1 MVYLFLLLALIC
13 VFIREIILVISI
25 FRSRKEFILQHNI
38 DTSDIVLP
46 TLGSEIIKRLFDIV
60 VSFVV
65 CITILPILYI
75 ILGII
80 IKITSPGSI
89 IFAQKRIGIFGT
101 TFTCYKFRSMYE
113 NSNYDRAVK
122 NDKRVTSVGRFIRK
136 THLDEIPQFYNV
148 LIGDMSL
155 VGPRPTMRFV
165 TEHLDTHP
173 KYVYRLLV
181 RPGITGMA
189 QLTGR
194 QSALTSKLETDFAY
208 LQKNSLWLDF
218 KIIFQTLK
226 FEDES
231 Y

>member
-13 VFIREIILVISI
+13 VFIREIILVILI

-65 CITILPILYI
+65 YITILPILYI

>member
-46 TLGSEIIKRLFDIV
+46 TLGSEIIKRLVDIV

-122 NDKRVTSVGRFIRK
+122 NDKRVTSIGRFIRK

>member
-89 IFAQKRIGIFGT
+89 IFTQKRIGIFGT

-122 NDKRVTSVGRFIRK
+122 NDKRVTSIGRFIRK

>member
-1 MVYLFLLLALIC
+1 MVYIFLLLALIC
-13 VFIREIILVISI
+13 VFIREIILVILI

-65 CITILPILYI
+65 CITILPILCI